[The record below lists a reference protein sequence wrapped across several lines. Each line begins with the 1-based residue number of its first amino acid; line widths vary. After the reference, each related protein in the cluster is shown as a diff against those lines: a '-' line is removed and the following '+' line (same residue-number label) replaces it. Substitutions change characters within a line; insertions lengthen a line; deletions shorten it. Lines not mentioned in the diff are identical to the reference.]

1 MGFYWSLAQE
11 IARVRPRASC
21 VVPSDW
27 LYPKTSAW
35 VKESRLNI
43 VSSIDDNPDQ
53 IVYAD
58 RLPMDG
64 FPPHTMVCLAVSP
77 LVEDVERVRR
87 LRGRL
92 IAQGLARENIVTMLF
107 QAGTPGALPVR
118 VMNEQLGP
126 FVVIFPYDPYSLL
139 RAENERT
146 TLQTIRPH
154 CSASKKIRTLAHT
167 FHELFDKP
175 ILDGNTAEKVGSD
188 ALEAHVIE
196 RIWEVLGRRELLS
209 ETKGAQIESLIED
222 EFNVALAMTNTAL
235 PKDVIDSVRQ
245 NVSDHV
251 TGLGPLEKIMRDPR
265 VTEIMVNGERDIYVE
280 RDGGIFK
287 SDGRFSNRAQ
297 LVTVIDRV
305 VASGGRRVDASSPLC
320 DVRLADGSRVNVV
333 LPPVS
338 LNGPLMT
345 IRRFRENMLTMA
357 DLERAGTLSAVDAR
371 ALRDCVQDHK
381 NIVVA
386 GNSGSGKTTLLNI
399 LSGYIDST
407 ERIITIEDSAE
418 LKLQQPHV
426 VRLETR
432 TKNADGV
439 GALGV
444 SDLVVNALR
453 MRPDR
458 LVIGECRGAEVI
470 PMLQAMNT
478 GHDGSMTTVHANSAK
493 DALHRLESMVLIGAP
508 QWPIDVVRDHVR
520 NAIDVIIYIKR
531 SGPERKLIQIMDVEQ
546 K

>member
-1 MGFYWSLAQE
+1 
-11 IARVRPRASC
+11 
-21 VVPSDW
+21 
-27 LYPKTSAW
+27 
-35 VKESRLNI
+35 
-43 VSSIDDNPDQ
+43 
-53 IVYAD
+53 
-58 RLPMDG
+58 
-64 FPPHTMVCLAVSP
+64 
-77 LVEDVERVRR
+77 
-87 LRGRL
+87 
-92 IAQGLARENIVTMLF
+92 
-107 QAGTPGALPVR
+107 
-118 VMNEQLGP
+118 
-126 FVVIFPYDPYSLL
+126 
-139 RAENERT
+139 
-146 TLQTIRPH
+146 
-154 CSASKKIRTLAHT
+154 
-167 FHELFDKP
+167 
-175 ILDGNTAEKVGSD
+175 
-188 ALEAHVIE
+188 
-196 RIWEVLGRRELLS
+196 
-209 ETKGAQIESLIED
+209 
-222 EFNVALAMTNTAL
+222 
-235 PKDVIDSVRQ
+235 
-245 NVSDHV
+245 
-251 TGLGPLEKIMRDPR
+251 
-265 VTEIMVNGERDIYVE
+265 MVNGERDIYVE